1 MLGLKLNHVSKRGY
15 WCLSHLWHGDT
26 KDLMVAGGGS
36 VAAGDLVPIDAP
48 YMEVRTRTCGDIT
61 LKVEMNKFKT

>member
-1 MLGLKLNHVSKRGY
+1 
-15 WCLSHLWHGDT
+15 
-26 KDLMVAGGGS
+26 MVAGGGS